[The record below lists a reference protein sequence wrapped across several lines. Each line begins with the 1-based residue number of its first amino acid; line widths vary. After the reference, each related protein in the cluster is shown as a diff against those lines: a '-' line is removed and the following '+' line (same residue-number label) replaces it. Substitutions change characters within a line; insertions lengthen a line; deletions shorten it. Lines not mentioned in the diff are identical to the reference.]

1 MVCYEVHNR
10 KNVHFIYILRFE
22 KKNKGFQRSLW
33 TELLVTCTTLENLPM
48 PKWQLLTSQSNFCR
62 FVLLEQQPHGPVHC
76 QIHSRFSVKKKHC
89 VRIRGSGTIKKMYN
103 HSVIKTHEIWLC

>member
-33 TELLVTCTTLENLPM
+33 TAVTSNLYNIG
-48 PKWQLLTSQSNFCR
+48 KLTDAQMTATDF
-62 FVLLEQQPHGPVHC
+62 
-76 QIHSRFSVKKKHC
+76 
-89 VRIRGSGTIKKMYN
+89 TI
-103 HSVIKTHEIWLC
+103 